1 VVLAKGLLQ
10 LEVRFVT
17 PDIDTDCATANT
29 LPLFWRLLPSTASF
43 SWVSRWGRRF
53 GNFSRQL
60 QKIFFFRLLGSAWPL
75 SFFLFNVFF
84 LSGDKFSVFVEHSE
98 HIFGSISRVLRWH
111 LPRVQSNPYNWLELF
126 SVRFYF
132 SLL

>member
-43 SWVSRWGRRF
+43 S
-53 GNFSRQL
+53 
-60 QKIFFFRLLGSAWPL
+60 
-75 SFFLFNVFF
+75 
-84 LSGDKFSVFVEHSE
+84 
-98 HIFGSISRVLRWH
+98 
-111 LPRVQSNPYNWLELF
+111 
-126 SVRFYF
+126 
-132 SLL
+132 